1 MVQLDRRTF
10 LKGAAATMGAAALHG
25 PFVGFVAAGNRRNNN
40 PSFRSLVPVADA
52 RDGVVRLHLPRAFRY
67 RSFHDTTVPV
77 TLDDGTALP
86 GRHDGMA
93 AFAGPGGNS
102 ILIRNHEVNANA
114 LDGAFGPHGSWTY
127 DPNALGGCTHVETS
141 PMGEVDVAFTAL
153 NGTQMNCAG
162 GLMPWGAW
170 ITCEETVNGP
180 DVGPDFTGVSN
191 VGLTQPHGFIFEVPV
206 DGTSSGQPIRSAG
219 RFPHEAVAFDPANGH
234 LYLTEDNFAFPSG
247 FYRYIPPSNPMATG
261 SLEDGGQLQMLAI
274 DGIPNADLAR
284 RVPHRNFKVHW
295 VDIDEPW
302 TEFPFETGV
311 PAPTPNDTALRFVSL
326 QGLAKGAARFSRLEG
341 AAYDDGFVYFTST
354 QGGGAAEPTDADNVQ
369 GWGNGSGQIWAYDV
383 AREELQLIFQS
394 PNRETLDF
402 PDNITTSPRG
412 TLILCEDNTE
422 DNYIRGLTR
431 GGNLWDIALNRME
444 GRTGDEFAGSTFSAD
459 GETLFVNIQASRG
472 LTFAIWGPWKS
483 IGV

>member
-25 PFVGFVAAGNRRNNN
+25 PFIGFVAAGNRRNNN
-40 PSFRSLVPVADA
+40 PSFRGLVPVADA
-52 RDGVVRLHLPRAFRY
+52 RDGVVRLHLPRAFQY
-67 RSFHDTTVPV
+67 RSFHDTTLPI

-93 AFAGPGGNS
+93 AFAGTGGNS

-141 PMGEVDVAFTAL
+141 PTGEVGVAFTAL

-206 DGTSSGQPIRSAG
+206 DGTSSGQPVRSAG

-247 FYRYIPPSNPMATG
+247 FYRYIPPSNPMETG

-284 RVPHRNFKVHW
+284 RVPRRSFKVHW

-311 PAPTPNDTALRFVSL
+311 PAPTTNDTALRFVSL

>member
-93 AFAGPGGNS
+93 AFAGTGGNS

-206 DGTSSGQPIRSAG
+206 DGTASGQPVRSAG

-247 FYRYIPPSNPMATG
+247 FYRYIPPSNPMETG

-284 RVPHRNFKVHW
+284 RVPRRNFKVHW

-311 PAPTPNDTALRFVSL
+311 PAPTTNDTALRFVSL

-341 AAYDDGFVYFTST
+341 AAYDNGFVYFTST

-383 AREELQLIFQS
+383 ARGRLQLIFQS

-444 GRTGDEFAGSTFSAD
+444 GRTSDEFAGSTFSAD